1 MEHLSAG
8 GVSVVIDD
16 RGQVIHWGAAL
27 PDDPATLAGRVR
39 AHRSPAPPSTSP
51 SRSPSLHPEPRAG
64 EAAPHSKGG
73 LTPL

>member
-27 PDDPATLAGRVR
+27 PDDPATLAAALEPPLPR
-39 AHRSPAPPSTSP
+39 ASFDTPIPLTLTPIP
-51 SRSPSLHPEPRAG
+51 SRGLARPPR
-64 EAAPHSKGG
+64 
-73 LTPL
+73 TPRGV